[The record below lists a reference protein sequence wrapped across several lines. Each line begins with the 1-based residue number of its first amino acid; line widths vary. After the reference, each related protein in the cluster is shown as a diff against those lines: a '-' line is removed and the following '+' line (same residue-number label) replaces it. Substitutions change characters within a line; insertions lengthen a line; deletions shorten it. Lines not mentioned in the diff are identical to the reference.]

1 MAYAVAHSEWL
12 RTFVAIYRTRSI
24 SRAAVLR
31 GLSQPAASQQLAKL
45 EAATGTTLFH
55 RRRGGLEPT
64 VEARSLFGQVVGPL
78 DLLEPTLAGLE
89 VGTLLPEEPEVR
101 VGCTT
106 AFPAEILVSR
116 LGPTSPR
123 VSISFATDTEL
134 VALLYSGELDITMTP
149 THVRR
154 SREHRALRAARSTT
168 VHIGDINYV
177 LVVAKQLAPP
187 TPITTLEALGAIIDT
202 IPWVGYSSELPITR
216 TFIQTH
222 LHRPFTGDLRL
233 TAPDI
238 RVTLR
243 AIERGVGAGLIPKE
257 LCETQLKN
265 GTLVELFPVADYIPV
280 SAVFA
285 NVRQGETAR
294 PEIAAVLGLLT
305 EDEDHGP
312 PQARQNEVATRQAG
326 GGDRG

>member
-1 MAYAVAHSEWL
+1 MGHSEWL

-64 VEARSLFGQVVGPL
+64 IEARSLFGQVVGPL
-78 DLLEPTLAGLE
+78 DLLEPTFAGLE
-89 VGTLLPEEPEVR
+89 VGTLVPKEREVL

-116 LGPTSPR
+116 LGPSSPR
-123 VSISFATDTEL
+123 VSISFASDADL
-134 VALLYSGELDITMTP
+134 VALLYSGELDIAMTP
-149 THVRR
+149 NHVRR
-154 SREHRALRAARSTT
+154 SREYRSLRAARATT
-168 VHIGDINYV
+168 VHIGDIKYV
-177 LVVAKQLAPP
+177 LVIARELAPR
-187 TPITTLEALGAIIDT
+187 TPITSLEELGAIIDS

-216 TFIQTH
+216 SFVQTH
-222 LHRPFTGDLRL
+222 LHRPFSGDLRL
-233 TAPDI
+233 TAPDL

-257 LCETQLKN
+257 LCETQLKS
-265 GTLVELFPVADYIPV
+265 GALVELFPVADYIPV

-285 NVRQGETAR
+285 SVRRGETAR
-294 PEIAAVLGLLT
+294 PEIAAVLGILA
-305 EDEDHGP
+305 E
-312 PQARQNEVATRQAG
+312 
-326 GGDRG
+326 